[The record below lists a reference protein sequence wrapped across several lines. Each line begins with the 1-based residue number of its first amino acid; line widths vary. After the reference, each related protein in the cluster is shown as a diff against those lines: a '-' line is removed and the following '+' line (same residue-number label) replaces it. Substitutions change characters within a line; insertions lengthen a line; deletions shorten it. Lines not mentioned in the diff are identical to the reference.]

1 MRKFTSK
8 TLLVSLVFLVILLSA
23 CGDDEVTAVNSS
35 SSSNNA
41 TSTNA
46 SNPLLNA
53 TSASEKARN
62 ATAAATES
70 AQLTGV
76 AFLYVSPLGT
86 TGWNYQHDVARK
98 LLNKLPDVITTYVES
113 VPAGPD
119 AERVMQ
125 SMVDLGYK
133 LIIATSYDYA
143 AAIKNIALA
152 NPNVKI
158 LHCAGNERSA
168 NVSTYFGRMYEA
180 RYLTG
185 MVAGS
190 MTKTNNI
197 GYVAAFPLPEVIRGI
212 NAFTLGVRQVNPAA
226 EVRVFWSKGWYNPAE
241 EKAAAELLINSA
253 HVDVLAHHT
262 NGPTVVEVAQS
273 KGIYS
278 IGYHSDLS
286 QYGPKGHLTA
296 AVWNWSPFYT
306 EVVEKLQKG
315 EWEEMD
321 YWKGLEA
328 GIINIAPC
336 NQIVP
341 QAVQE
346 KVNAQKQA
354 IIDGSFQVFKGP
366 LLDMKGVERVSAD
379 YALTDDELRSMNWF
393 VNGVVLQEG
402 EEGLELGELVH
413 YSNSTNSTGSTGLI
427 GSTNLTNSTSSMGQ
441 TNSTI
446 LSNSTLSNS
455 AGSAGLTNSTQ
466 P

>member
-8 TLLVSLVFLVILLSA
+8 TLLVSLVFLVMFLSA

-35 SSSNNA
+35 ASSGNT

-46 SNPLLNA
+46 STPLLNA
-53 TSASEKARN
+53 TSSSENSRN
-62 ATAAATES
+62 ATAVATEG

-86 TGWNYQHDVARK
+86 TGWSYQHDVARK
-98 LLNKLPDVITTYVES
+98 FLNKLPDVITTYVES

-133 LIIATSYDYA
+133 LIITTSYDYSA
-143 AAIKNIALA
+143 AVKNIALA
-152 NPNVKI
+152 NPNIKI
-158 LHCAGNERSA
+158 LHCAGSERSA
-168 NVSTYFGRMYEA
+168 NVSTYFGRIYEA

-212 NAFTLGVRQVNPAA
+212 NAFTLGVRQVNPTA

-253 HVDVLAHHT
+253 HVDVLAHHS
-262 NGPTVVEVAQS
+262 NGPTVVEVAES

-278 IGYHSDLS
+278 IGYHSDMS
-286 QYGPKGHLTA
+286 QYAPKGHLTA
-296 AVWNWSPFYT
+296 AVWNWSPFYK

-328 GIINIAPC
+328 GVVNIAPC

-354 IIDGSFQVFKGP
+354 IIDGTFQVFQGP
-366 LLDMKGVERVSAD
+366 LLDMKGIEKVSAD
-379 YALTDDELRSMNWF
+379 YVLTDDELRSMNWF

-402 EEGLELGELVH
+402 EEGLELGESVH
-413 YSNSTNSTGSTGLI
+413 YSNSTNST
-427 GSTNLTNSTSSMGQ
+427 NLTNSTGP
-441 TNSTI
+441 TGPTGTAI
-446 LSNSTLSNS
+446 
-455 AGSAGLTNSTQ
+455 LTNSTLTNSTNPVGSSNSTQ